1 MSLIPRP
8 RRAFLYVPA
17 NYPRKTQKAAGLGA
31 DCVCL
36 DLEDAVSESGKDAAR
51 QGAVEALNTLDFG
64 RSERW
69 VRVNAPTSDRFTADM
84 RAIAAG
90 HPDGILI
97 PKVEHT
103 DALKTAADI
112 LNEVERSSGWQPGSL
127 LLGAIVETPLGVLNL
142 REICTASLR
151 LAMLVF
157 GAEDYAAALGAARDP
172 DNSEASWA
180 RGALV
185 THAAAFGLDAIDLV
199 TNEYRDLE
207 AVRASAVRGAALG
220 FRGKQVIHPNQVEV
234 VQQVF
239 TPSAQELECAQRL
252 VNFYEE
258 QQRTG
263 SGALGLEGV
272 LVDMPVYRQALN
284 VLARAGL
291 LKRD

>member
-1 MSLIPRP
+1 MNPLPRP

-17 NYPRKTQKAAGLGA
+17 NDPRKVQKAASLNT

-51 QGAVEALNTLDFG
+51 QGALEALNSLDFG

-69 VRVNAPTSDRFTADM
+69 VRVNAPASSRFAADT
-84 RAIAAG
+84 RAVAAARP
-90 HPDGILI
+90 HAILI
-97 PKVEHT
+97 PKVDNA
-103 DALKTAADI
+103 DALKTAAD
-112 LNEVERSSGWQPGSL
+112 LLENVERSAGWQLDSL

-142 REICTASLR
+142 REICTASPR
-151 LAMLVF
+151 LAVLVF
-157 GAEDYAAALGAARDP
+157 GAEDYAAALGAARQP
-172 DNSEASWA
+172 DDSEAAWA

-207 AVRASAVRGAALG
+207 AVRASAQRGAALG

-239 TPSAQELECAQRL
+239 TPSAQEIERAQRL
-252 VNFYEE
+252 TALYEE

>member
-1 MSLIPRP
+1 MSINPRP

-17 NYPRKTQKAAGLGA
+17 NDLRKTQKSASLGA

-51 QGAVEALNTLDFG
+51 QGALEALSSLDFG

-69 VRVNAPTSDRFTADM
+69 VRVNAPSSQRFTADM
-84 RAIAAG
+84 RAVAAAR
-90 HPDGILI
+90 PQGILI
-97 PKVEHT
+97 PKVENA
-103 DALKTAADI
+103 DVLKTAAGMLD
-112 LNEVERSSGWQPGSL
+112 EVERSSGWQPGSL

-142 REICTASLR
+142 WEICSASPR
-151 LAMLVF
+151 LAVLVF
-157 GAEDYAAALGAARDP
+157 GAEDYAAALGATRQP
-172 DNSEASWA
+172 DDSEAAWA

-207 AVRASAVRGAALG
+207 AVRASAVRGVALG

-239 TPSAQELECAQRL
+239 TPSTAEIEHAQRL
-252 VNFYEE
+252 TALYEE
-258 QQRTG
+258 QQRSG

-284 VLARAGL
+284 VLARAGA
-291 LKRD
+291 LKQD

>member
-1 MSLIPRP
+1 MPNIHP

-17 NYPRKTQKAAGLGA
+17 NDPRKVQKAAGLGA

-36 DLEDAVSESGKDAAR
+36 DLEDAVSESGKDSAR
-51 QGAVEALNTLDFG
+51 QGALEALSTLDFG

-69 VRVNAPTSDRFTADM
+69 VRVNAPTSPRFTADT
-84 RAIAAG
+84 RAVASAR
-90 HPDGILI
+90 PNGILI
-97 PKVEHT
+97 PKVENA
-103 DALKTAADI
+103 DALKTTADI
-112 LNEVERSSGWQPGSL
+112 LEDIERSSSWQPGSL

-142 REICTASLR
+142 RDICAASPR
-151 LAMLVF
+151 LAVLVF
-157 GAEDYAAALGAARDP
+157 GAEDYAAALGAARQP
-172 DNSEASWA
+172 DDSEAAWA

-185 THAAAFGLDAIDLV
+185 THTAAFGLDAIDLV

-207 AVRASAVRGAALG
+207 AVRASAQHGAALG
-220 FRGKQVIHPNQVEV
+220 FRGKQVIHPNQVQV

-239 TPSAQELECAQRL
+239 TPSAAEIERAQRL
-252 VNFYEE
+252 VVLYEE